1 MAKSKE
7 VPSEK
12 TVELNDVQASVEVAA
27 PKEYKNPSE
36 PTEIVI
42 VKSGE
47 GMQEG
52 EVYSVGIQV
61 ADVLVSRGFAK
72 IIE

>member
-1 MAKSKE
+1 MAKSKQ
-7 VPSEK
+7 VSESIE
-12 TVELNDVQASVEVAA
+12 VELSDVQEQSEVAV

-36 PTEIVI
+36 PTEIMI

-61 ADVLVSRGFAK
+61 ADILVSRGFAK

>member
-1 MAKSKE
+1 MAKSKQ
-7 VPSEK
+7 
-12 TVELNDVQASVEVAA
+12 VESSDVQESVEVAV
-27 PKEYKNPSE
+27 PKTYKNPSE

-42 VKSGE
+42 IKSGE

-52 EVYSVGIQV
+52 EIFNVGIQV

-72 IIE
+72 IVE